1 MMNWLD
7 IIDRA
12 FSLYRGYFRC
22 FFGAVMICTS
32 VFLLRDC
39 VLFLFWKYKSY
50 HIFDYFVYD
59 LLMTL
64 EIGLMIIIAS
74 EVHFGRHITIRE
86 VFRRFASCFSRY
98 FGSSLLYIMFDTGW
112 HQLTGM
118 NKQSNSF
125 LSLFILLSVPFVYY
139 YLIAWILYG
148 PVVLLENP
156 VLRHPLS
163 RSRDLVQGAWWRV
176 CGTIIAIIVVIV
188 AIETIF
194 SFGYIVIFLLLDFED
209 VSPMQKILSMI
220 SDAFVSNYNKQLS
233 LSVAISSL
241 VGSCISAFTTPVYA
255 ISILLLYVNRRVQ
268 VE

>member
-32 VFLLRDC
+32 VFVLREC
-39 VLFLFWKYKSY
+39 VLFLFWKYSAY
-50 HIFDYFVYD
+50 HIFDDFVYD
-59 LLMTL
+59 LLLTL

-112 HQLTGM
+112 HQLAGM
-118 NKQSNSF
+118 NKQSNSSM
-125 LSLFILLSVPFVYY
+125 SLLFLLSMPFVYF
-139 YLIAWILYG
+139 YLIAWVLYG
-148 PVVLLENP
+148 PVVLLETP

-163 RSRDLVQGAWWRV
+163 RSRELVRGAWWRV
-176 CGTIIAIIVVIV
+176 CGTIVAIIVVIISV
-188 AIETIF
+188 DTIF
-194 SFGYIVIFLLLDFED
+194 SFGYMVIFLLLDFED
-209 VSPMQKILSMI
+209 VTPMQKILSMI

-233 LSVAISSL
+233 LSVASSSL
-241 VGSCISAFTTPVYA
+241 IDSCISAFTTPVYA
-255 ISILLLYVNRRVQ
+255 ISVLLLYENRRVR